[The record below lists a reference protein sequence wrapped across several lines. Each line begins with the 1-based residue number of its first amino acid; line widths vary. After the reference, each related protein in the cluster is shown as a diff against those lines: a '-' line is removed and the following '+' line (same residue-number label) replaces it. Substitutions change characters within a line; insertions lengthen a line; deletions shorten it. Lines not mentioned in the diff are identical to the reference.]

1 MFEHAALRGA
11 RAALALATGCAYAG
25 LLAWS
30 LQQMHV
36 HIEPRAP
43 GVRVTMRVAPPAFA
57 PRIVTELPL
66 ATERAPAAARLKR
79 AQARVADLPG
89 RTAARKA
96 PAPEPTLFEFEP
108 SVLDEAAAPPAPDAP
123 GAPAL
128 IYTDAP
134 GGDVLVLGLL
144 VDHTGAVLDTRVLV
158 ASRHAL
164 EDLTFAL
171 AMRGQHFSRVE
182 PPLAPGQTRWVQ
194 ARIPYRASP
203 GAALP

>member
-79 AQARVADLPG
+79 AQARPANPPV
-89 RTAARKA
+89 RTATPETPALA
-96 PAPEPTLFEFEP
+96 PNLSEFEP
-108 SVLDEAAAPPAPDAP
+108 SMLDEAAVPPAPE
-123 GAPAL
+123 APAL

-134 GGDVLVLGLL
+134 NGDVLVLGLL

-194 ARIPYRASP
+194 ARIPYRASRA
-203 GAALP
+203 AALP